1 MSQKKLSGVMVS
13 VLLLGLAAC
22 NNDDTALNTKNHDDV
37 TNVVNRDNDNNNN
50 LYRLNNGVD
59 YNRTPG
65 INNSTTSD
73 WNSKNNADRNPN
85 TNPNSMIS
93 NHRTQMSS
101 RQYPHTRSVL
111 TQDARYGSVPVDPR
125 QDTWQQS
132 QFQQRGQEAVPTPTQ
147 EQQQQSTPFPTQQEQ
162 LRQPNQVPA
171 QQQQQ
176 TAPATNRQA
185 VQQVIDLTNAQRRQN
200 GLSPLS
206 ADAKLNSVAQA
217 KSADMQQNNYFSH
230 SSPTY
235 GSPFDMMRD
244 QGVSYQS
251 AGENIAKGQ
260 RTPQEVVQAWMNS
273 EGHRKNI
280 LSSNFTHIGIGYDPN
295 GHHWVQMFI
304 EK

>member
-1 MSQKKLSGVMVS
+1 MMI
-13 VLLLGLAAC
+13 
-22 NNDDTALNTKNHDDV
+22 TALNTRNNDDV

-73 WNSKNNADRNPN
+73 WNSKNNADRNLN

-132 QFQQRGQEAVPTPTQ
+132 QFQQRGQKAVPTPTQ
-147 EQQQQSTPFPTQQEQ
+147 QEQ
-162 LRQPNQVPA
+162 LQQPNQVPA

-176 TAPATNRQA
+176 TAPATNSQA
-185 VQQVIDLTNAQRRQN
+185 VQQAIDLTNAQRRQN

-217 KSADMQQNNYFSH
+217 KSVDMQQNNYFSH
-230 SSPTY
+230 ASPTY

-244 QGVSYQS
+244 QGVAYQS

-280 LSSNFTHIGIGYDPN
+280 LSSKFTHIGIGYDPN